1 MSDPTSFARYCPLL
15 AGTCLHS
22 VAIARCVN
30 RTSVI
35 GCSDH
40 SEEASRTM
48 KEVLTFT
55 LLLPL
60 LICVVISK
68 AFVSFIYGVVYE

>member
-1 MSDPTSFARYCPLL
+1 
-15 AGTCLHS
+15 
-22 VAIARCVN
+22 
-30 RTSVI
+30 
-35 GCSDH
+35 
-40 SEEASRTM
+40 M